1 MAARRRVWN
10 VGWVALSAWMMAGCV
25 ATSPPA
31 SESDD
36 SRFRVVATT
45 SQIADALQQVL
56 GPLSEE
62 IEITRLCGP
71 GVDPHS
77 FSPSVAD
84 VRAMESADLIIF
96 NGFHLEAKL
105 DALLQGRYAEKSWS
119 MAGAF
124 PESARLA
131 WVEDGQTDPSAPFDP
146 HIWNH
151 LEGWAQCVRQ
161 MASTVAAKRPEKSDA
176 IEVGATAYLA
186 EIQAIHVEAK
196 SRFAAIPRERR
207 VLVSS
212 HDAFNYFADV
222 YGFDTL
228 AVLGIGNDAEA
239 DVATM
244 RQVAE
249 TVADREVPVIFLE
262 SITNP
267 KIAQSLREAA
277 AARGWQVRIADR
289 PLYSDDLGSEPPTD
303 TFLGAFQHNVDLI
316 AESLTPSAA
325 TEVTTKPVPAR
336 QVPLAM
342 ATESPR

>member
-1 MAARRRVWN
+1 MGLAAVLLVGCFGVPDPKPETDDGRV
-10 VGWVALSAWMMAGCV
+10 
-25 ATSPPA
+25 
-31 SESDD
+31 
-36 SRFRVVATT
+36 RVVATT
-45 SQIADALQQVL
+45 SQIADAMQQVL
-56 GPLSEE
+56 GSMSDQF
-62 IEITRLCGP
+62 EITRLCGP

-84 VRAMESADLIIF
+84 VRAMESADLIVF

-105 DALLQGRYAEKSWS
+105 DSLLHGRYETKSWA
-119 MAGAF
+119 MAKAF

-131 WVEDGQTDPSAPFDP
+131 WVEDGQSDSSVAFDP

-151 LEGWAQCVRQ
+151 LEGWAECVEQ
-161 MASTVAAKRPEKSDA
+161 MASQLSDLVPDRGDE
-176 IEVGATAYLA
+176 IATAAAVYVA
-186 EIQAIHVEAK
+186 EIRAMHIEAQN
-196 SRFAAIPRERR
+196 RFAAIPRERR

-222 YGFDTL
+222 YEFDTL

-249 TVADREVPVIFLE
+249 TVAERKVPVIFLE

-267 KIAQSLREAA
+267 KIAESLREATE
-277 AARGWQVRIADR
+277 ARGWQVRIADR

-303 TFLGAFQHNVDLI
+303 TFLGAFEHNVNLI
-316 AESLTPSAA
+316 AESLTPSVAA
-325 TEVTTKPVPAR
+325 EVTNKSGSAAAM
-336 QVPLAM
+336 PLAVH
-342 ATESPR
+342 ARIRP